1 MKSRYLCCVFT
12 FFAVSCSFCWSS
24 ETVWTLDK
32 IINVKQFS
40 DLQLS
45 PDNQFAAYAVR
56 EPSLDQSKDVFVS
69 RIYITPIQCPTEKRL
84 LYSPEQSASQP
95 KWSPDGKWISF
106 ISSQSGANNLYMIS
120 TQGGDAIALTQVT
133 DSIETYRWSPDSQ
146 RIVFM
151 MPEKLTTDAENLSY
165 IYENERSINRLWII
179 DINNPQPKP
188 LTNDDYYVRA
198 ASEFG
203 NSFPEY
209 DWSPDGKT
217 IVFAYAPGS
226 GCGNHYRT
234 SSLAAIDLASGKVT
248 PWEKKNSHESIP
260 IFSADGQWVA
270 YVTSDG
276 SLTLSRQVAIRSAD
290 GKQFRLLAPTDDSG
304 IFYAGYS
311 LLGWS
316 SDGKYLLFFEPK
328 GTKFHLMFVPVDGGL
343 GHAMA
348 FDDLI
353 YNPTLSPDCNSLIFV
368 LQNST
373 TAQEAYVASFDAFN
387 PKRIS
392 DENQAYAGLRTPSTD
407 VIRWNS
413 KDGLQIEGLITY
425 PFDYQ
430 EGKKYP
436 LLVEIH
442 GGPMGFFREDFIGN
456 PCNVYPH
463 IMFAEAGFII
473 LRPNPRGSCGYG
485 IDFRNALIEDLGG
498 GDWEDIITGIEALD
512 QRGIIDKER
521 MGIMG
526 WSYGGYMTAWG
537 IAHTN
542 IFKAASAGGSYCNL
556 VSFDGTTDSIY
567 FLKDYLQGSFF
578 DKESL
583 YRKMSPI
590 YYMQNVST
598 PCLIQHGVL
607 DQRVPV
613 SQAYE
618 LYYALHGLG
627 KAVTLHLYPKMYH
640 FPITPKIT
648 KAVMKANLDW
658 FTTHLKYDD
667 SVK

>member
-1 MKSRYLCCVFT
+1 MRFFCTLVFFLASYSLCSTEV
-12 FFAVSCSFCWSS
+12 
-24 ETVWTLDK
+24 VWTLDK

-45 PDNQFAAYAVR
+45 PDNQFAAYVVS
-56 EPSLDQSKDVFVS
+56 EPSPDQSKDLFLS
-69 RIYITPIQCPTEKRL
+69 KIYISATQNPKNTHL
-84 LYSPEQSASQP
+84 LCSSEPLTSQP

-106 ISSQSGANNLYMIS
+106 ISNQSGTNNLYMIC
-120 TQGGDAIALTQVT
+120 TQGGDVIALTHAAA
-133 DSIETYRWSPDSQ
+133 SIETYRWSPDSQ
-146 RIVFM
+146 HIVFM
-151 MPEKLTTDAENLSY
+151 MPEKLATDATNLST
-165 IYENERSINRLWII
+165 IYEKEQSINRLWVI
-179 DINNPQPKP
+179 DIDNPQPKR

-203 NSFPEY
+203 NTFPEY

-217 IVFAYAPGS
+217 IVFAYVPGS
-226 GCGNHYRT
+226 GCGHHCHT
-234 SSLAAIDLASGKVT
+234 SSLATIDLASGKIT
-248 PWEKKNSHESIP
+248 SWEKKNSLETLP
-260 IFSADGQWVA
+260 IFSPDGQWVA

-276 SLTLSRQVAIRSAD
+276 CMTLSRQVAIRSAD
-290 GKQFRLLAPTDDSG
+290 GKQFKLLAPTDDSG

-316 SDGKYLLFFEPK
+316 FDGKHVLFFEPK
-328 GTKFHLMFVPVDGGL
+328 GTKFRIMFLPIDGRPGYS
-343 GHAMA
+343 MA

-353 YNPTLSPDCNSLIFV
+353 YNPALSPDGKSLIFV

-373 TAQEAYVASFDAFN
+373 TAPEAYITSLEKIE

-392 DENQAYAGLRTPSTD
+392 YLNQVYADLPTPSTE
-407 VIRWNS
+407 VIQWNS
-413 KDGLQIEGLITY
+413 KDDLKIEGLVTY
-425 PFDYQ
+425 PLGYQ

-442 GGPMGFFREDFIGN
+442 GGPMGFFNEDFIGN
-456 PCNVYPH
+456 AYNIYPRAT
-463 IMFAEAGFII
+463 FAELGFII
-473 LRPNPRGSCGYG
+473 FRPNPRGSCGYG

-498 GDWEDIITGIEALD
+498 GDWNDVVTGIEALD

-526 WSYGGYMTAWG
+526 WSYGGYMTAWAIG
-537 IAHTN
+537 HTH
-542 IFKAASAGGSYCNL
+542 IFKAASAGGSYCDL
-556 VSFDGTTDSIY
+556 VSFDGTTDSTYI
-567 FLKDYLQGSFF
+567 LKDYLRGTFF

-583 YRKMSPI
+583 YRRMSPI
-590 YYMQNVST
+590 YYMRDVTT

-618 LYYALHGLG
+618 LYHALHGQG
-627 KAVTLHLYPKMYH
+627 KTVTLQLFPTMHH
-640 FPITPKIT
+640 FPTTPKT
-648 KAVMKANLDW
+648 TQEAMKANLDW
-658 FTTHLKYDD
+658 FIKYLQNTDPE
-667 SVK
+667 KK